1 MSDVSAEIPRKVVDF
16 RWLIGARPVMPS
28 CDGAGG
34 HDRMIAGAE
43 RMATRAKNV
52 ISSFIMVHLA
62 GAALKLVI
70 RGGESPAAAVANI
83 DTQSGVKL
91 GMYL

>member
-1 MSDVSAEIPRKVVDF
+1 
-16 RWLIGARPVMPS
+16 
-28 CDGAGG
+28 
-34 HDRMIAGAE
+34 
-43 RMATRAKNV
+43 MATRAKNV